1 MDECASGFAG
11 HLSRLFYW
19 LRECIGSDDW
29 LACVTGIPSGGASLP
44 NAKGFHLNSAHGLPS
59 RGFSADI
66 APRCICFR
74 VFGSSEFPNTFKE
87 KYDSRMQTQGN
98 HRNASMGIKSSLFIA
113 DNQTSLV
120 QSNQRAYLA

>member
-29 LACVTGIPSGGASLP
+29 LACVIGIPSGRVFLP
-44 NAKGFHLNSAHGLPS
+44 KAKGFHLNSAHGLPS
-59 RGFSADI
+59 RGFSTGI
-66 APRCICFR
+66 APKGICFR

-87 KYDSRMQTQGN
+87 NKIHGCK
-98 HRNASMGIKSSLFIA
+98 HRGIIA
-113 DNQTSLV
+113 IQARELKV
-120 QSNQRAYLA
+120 LYLLSIIKHP